1 MLATFAV
8 EVENVFRGLLVVVI
22 CVAVFLW
29 FLPAILVALRAD
41 SEGFSMWGF
50 LLVALTLGWPFA
62 LALTLTFGRRSPLVV
77 SLQRRGQDEDS
88 TRIVHGA
95 SGERV

>member
-8 EVENVFRGLLVVVI
+8 EVENVARGLLVVII
-22 CVAVFLW
+22 CGVAFLW

-62 LALTLTFGRRSPLVV
+62 LALTLIFGRKSPLVV
-77 SLQRRGQDEDS
+77 SLQRRQDEDS
-88 TRIVHGA
+88 TRIVRGA